1 MTAALLAL
9 LLRPAHAAEVF
20 GEVADEVTIGMGGTW
35 ARVFPT
41 TDGFWFGQGAG
52 GDFWIE
58 DIGLDLSGYDDQK
71 RIKLTEHAGLQ
82 DTQIERC
89 DDGGWLVVGSATLDT
104 FDDSAYAWR
113 SDKDNN
119 RGPTVVIE
127 EREDARA
134 HNDMAVLCT
143 SGNEGVAFQNGR
155 GGGASSF
162 FPISDNA
169 VGSLKTVEF
178 NAQGAAFAV
187 RPSDG
192 KVVGADTANS
202 ASKEIR
208 FRVFS
213 ADWSTADTYEAD
225 VPKDYASWPQ
235 RLLPYGDGW
244 LVVYVTTPSQ
254 MAMGGEGPVWV
265 LALDADFQTVDSVQ
279 VTNDGEIGGRPWIGR
294 NGDVLAISYDR
305 GVQPRITLVKLAA
318 DSVPDGDDIP
328 DTADDGDTGDTDCC
342 KDDESGDSTG
352 EDPPCCKDAGIL
364 DCGCSSTR
372 GAGGAMLLG
381 LWAALLRR
389 RRTQ

>member
-1 MTAALLAL
+1 MTAIL
-9 LLRPAHAAEVF
+9 LLLLHAPARAADVF
-20 GEVADEVTIGMGGTW
+20 GDVDDEVTIGMGGTW

-58 DIGLDLSGYDDQK
+58 DIGVDLSGYDDQK

-82 DTQIERC
+82 DTQTERC

-113 SDKDNN
+113 SDNDNK

-143 SGNEGVAFQNGR
+143 RGNEGVAFQNTL
-155 GGGASSF
+155 GGGGSSF
-162 FPISDNA
+162 FPISGNA
-169 VGSLKTVEF
+169 VGSPKAAAF
-178 NAQGAAFAV
+178 NAQGAAFAI

-202 ASKEIR
+202 ASKKIR
-208 FRVFS
+208 FTVFA
-213 ADWSTADTYEAD
+213 ADWSAADTFEAD
-225 VPKDYASWPQ
+225 VPQDYASWPQ

-254 MAMGGEGPVWV
+254 MAMGGEGVVWV
-265 LALDADFQTVDSVQ
+265 LALDADFQTVDSVK
-279 VTNDGEIGGRPWIGR
+279 VTPEGQIGGRPWIGR
-294 NGDVLAISYDR
+294 NGDVLAVAYDR
-305 GVQPRITLVKLAA
+305 DVQPRITLIKLGA
-318 DSVPDGDDIP
+318 DTVPDDDDIP
-328 DTADDGDTGDTDCC
+328 DTADDGDTDCC
-342 KDDESGDSTG
+342 KEDDTDVSD
-352 EDPPCCKDAGIL
+352 EDRPCCKDAGVL
-364 DCGCSSTR
+364 DCGCSS
-372 GAGGAMLLG
+372 GASAGGAAFLG
-381 LWAALLRR
+381 LVSVALATRR
-389 RRTQ
+389 RRTG